1 VGYEGWRIVVDP
13 DLAALKAAQRDR
25 EVKCSCTSSPFCAGP
40 LSRDWLTCSTTCRAC
55 KPAPFKPPTRTPA
68 LAGDPN
74 T

>member
-1 VGYEGWRIVVDP
+1 MPFEGPIDIDP
-13 DLAALKAAQRDR
+13 DVAALKTAQRAR
-25 EVKCSCTSSPFCAGP
+25 EVKCSCEGSPFCRGWA
-40 LSRDWLTCSTTCRAC
+40 SADWASCSTACRAC